1 MTRHPMRGAR
11 AAARALGLATLVVAT
26 SAGAASAQIPWRG
39 GLWMDAG
46 FGYGRLRLTCTTC
59 SNIASAGGTEIT
71 VSLGGA
77 PTRNVLLGVQ
87 GQVWNSTTGS
97 FKQHVRSLTA
107 IVQWYPWPE
116 AGFFTRVGTGLV
128 QGPVAPE
135 ASSATPTTVQG
146 TGITLDLGA
155 GYDLAVSRHVGIAVQ
170 GAWHIAALGDLIV
183 NGQPANDVIAYVGRI
198 GIALVLR

>member
-1 MTRHPMRGAR
+1 MRRPLRGAG
-11 AAARALGLATLVVAT
+11 ATARALRLAALLVAIGT
-26 SAGAASAQIPWRG
+26 GPAAAQTPWRG
-39 GLWMDAG
+39 GFWMDAG

-59 SNIASAGGTEIT
+59 ENIATAGGTEIT

-87 GQVWNSTTGS
+87 GQVWNSTTGAI
-97 FKQHVRSLTA
+97 KQHVRSLTA
-107 IVQWYPWPE
+107 IVQWYPWAA

-155 GYDLAVSRHVGIAVQ
+155 GYDLVVTRNVGIAVQ
-170 GAWHIAALGDLIV
+170 AAWHIAALGDLV
-183 NGQPANDVIAYVGRI
+183 VGGQPANDVIAYVGRI

>member
-1 MTRHPMRGAR
+1 MTRVPGCATAR
-11 AAARALGLATLVVAT
+11 VIGMTGLFLAVAVRAG
-26 SAGAASAQIPWRG
+26 SAQTPWRG

-59 SNIASAGGTEIT
+59 ENIATAGGTEIT

-87 GQVWNSTTGS
+87 GQVWNSTTGAI
-97 FKQHVRSLTA
+97 KQHVRSLTA
-107 IVQWYPWPE
+107 IVQWYPWAA

-135 ASSATPTTVQG
+135 ASSAAPASVQG

-155 GYDLAVSRHVGIAVQ
+155 GYDLVVTRNLGIAVQ
-170 GAWHIAALGDLIV
+170 AAWHIAALGDLLV
-183 NGQPANDVIAYVGRI
+183 GGQPADDVIAYVGRI
-198 GIALVLR
+198 GVALVLR